1 MELLG
6 IAMEATKTNH
16 EMQNFVRSP
25 RATKSAP
32 FERQSIA
39 CYGLQCLTD
48 SVEAREL
55 VPALA
60 SKLSKCTEPRVW
72 SDGGG
77 PEVWTIGPE
86 VSSTKEKHLADRQFQ
101 MLRENDGIYM
111 VRVIYKDSRDRA
123 EAMNPH
129 SWLTVIFAVPRALE
143 S

>member
-77 PEVWTIGPE
+77 PEVWTITGDSVVP
-86 VSSTKEKHLADRQFQ
+86 VTAT
-101 MLRENDGIYM
+101 
-111 VRVIYKDSRDRA
+111 DSRVPARDFPSNQA
-123 EAMNPH
+123 SH
-129 SWLTVIFAVPRALE
+129 SKVVSNGWPLE
-143 S
+143 RLLSDLRHSRPPLHTTGHRRKT

>member
-25 RATKSAP
+25 RTTKSAP
-32 FERQSIA
+32 FEKQSIA

-77 PEVWTIGPE
+77 PEVWTIAGGSVVP
-86 VSSTKEKHLADRQFQ
+86 VPAT
-101 MLRENDGIYM
+101 
-111 VRVIYKDSRDRA
+111 DSRVPARDFPSNQASHSKVVSNGWPLERLLSDLRHSRP
-123 EAMNPH
+123 EPRVNPGH
-129 SWLTVIFAVPRALE
+129 DP
-143 S
+143 